1 MSAFL
6 LLTVVRVQSTF
17 SGFMHGLA
25 ARIADDER
33 GQDVVE
39 YLGVLAVVSAL
50 IGVVVTVAT
59 GLGGDITS
67 GASKVIKEVF
77 NH

>member
-1 MSAFL
+1 MSAFI
-6 LLTVVRVQSTF
+6 LTTAVRAQYSLTRVV
-17 SGFMHGLA
+17 HGLA
-25 ARIADDER
+25 ARIVDDER

-59 GLGGDITS
+59 GLGGDITT
-67 GASKVIKEVF
+67 GAKHVISEVF